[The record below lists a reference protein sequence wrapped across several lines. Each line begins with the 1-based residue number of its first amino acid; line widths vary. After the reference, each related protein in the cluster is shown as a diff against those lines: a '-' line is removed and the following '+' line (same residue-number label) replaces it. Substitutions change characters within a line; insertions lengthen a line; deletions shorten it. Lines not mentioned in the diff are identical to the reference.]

1 VEQGEAQEPQ
11 VRREDGERIVANLEG
26 FFCA

>member
-11 VRREDGERIVANLEG
+11 VRREDGWREDCSEP
-26 FFCA
+26 